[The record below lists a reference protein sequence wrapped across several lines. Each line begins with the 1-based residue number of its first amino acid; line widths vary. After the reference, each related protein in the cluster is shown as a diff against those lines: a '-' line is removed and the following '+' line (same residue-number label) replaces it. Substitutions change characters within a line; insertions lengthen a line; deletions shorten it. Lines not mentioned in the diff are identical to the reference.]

1 MRTKTLLLT
10 AALSAAGVA
19 SSMAQGTVFSVNAV
33 GYVNTTV
40 GPKFSLI
47 ANPLTASDNSVNTL
61 FKTGIQGTI
70 PSGFQVFRF
79 GGTPPSFSSA
89 SFDDIDG
96 NFLPAS
102 VASQAL
108 LPGEG
113 VFVRNP
119 STSPVTITFVGEV
132 SQGTLANT
140 YPKGFSIRASQ
151 VPQAGKITD
160 LGFSGVAGDQI
171 FQFDNTKQSYV
182 SSSFD
187 DLSNAWLPAVPN
199 LAVGE
204 GFFLKAAA
212 GGSWNRTFSV
222 NQ

>member
-47 ANPLTASDNSVNTL
+47 SNPLTASDNTINTL
-61 FKTGIQGTI
+61 FHSGIQGTI
-70 PSGFQVFRF
+70 PDGFTVFRF
-79 GGTPPSFSSA
+79 VGTGFIAAQYDIFSDAFLPTSSA
-89 SFDDIDG
+89 SQ
-96 NFLPAS
+96 S
-102 VASQAL
+102 V

-113 VFVRNP
+113 FFVRNP
-119 STSPVTITFVGEV
+119 STTAVTVTFVGEV
-132 SQGTLANT
+132 PQGTLANT

-151 VPQAGKITD
+151 VPQAGKIDTD
-160 LGFSGVAGDQI
+160 LGFKGVDGDVV
-171 FQFDNTKQSYV
+171 FQYDNVKQAYIAN
-182 SSSFD
+182 SFD
-187 DLSNAWLPAVPN
+187 IFGGTFLPNTPT

-204 GFFLKAAA
+204 AVFLKAAT
-212 GGSWNRTFSV
+212 GGTWTRTFNV

>member
-40 GPKFSLI
+40 GPKFSII
-47 ANPLTASDNSVNTL
+47 ANPLTASDNTIGGL
-61 FKTGIQGTI
+61 FTTGIQGTI
-70 PSGFQVFRF
+70 PDGFQVFRF
-79 GGTPPSFSSA
+79 VGTSFVSA
-89 SFDDIDG
+89 TYDSLNGAFG
-96 NFLPAS
+96 PTS
-102 VASQAL
+102 VTSQVI

-119 STSPVTITFVGEV
+119 LSTAVTITFVGEV

-151 VPQAGKITD
+151 VPQAGKID
-160 LGFSGVAGDQI
+160 ALGFVGVDGDAV
-171 FQFDNTKQSYV
+171 FQFDNVKQAYV
-182 SSSFD
+182 QSGFD
-187 DLSNAWLPAVPN
+187 GLNNAWGPPLGT
-199 LAVGE
+199 LQVGE
-204 GFFLKAAA
+204 GFFLKSAN

-222 NQ
+222 NN